1 MNKHFGDRLRRP
13 VDPGQISVV
22 LRRLSRL
29 GRIHQV
35 RRGRPHWEALYVR
48 EAPGS

>member
-1 MNKHFGDRLRRP
+1 MALRRF
-13 VDPGQISVV
+13 D
-22 LRRLSRL
+22 RL

-48 EAPGS
+48 EAAEG